1 MSRDLPLGRRDFLLA
16 RLRPVFAGRVAAGP
30 VQAEALAADGEAA
43 PAPPWARP
51 SARRR
56 VALPS
61 MSFRATVDRFSCLAG
76 AGQVCSVCVER
87 CPEPGALTLDGLYP
101 VVDGDRCTGCG
112 ACEPACPAP
121 SPAIRVLPLI
131 PSKRTTP

>member
-16 RLRPVFAGRVAAGP
+16 RLRPVLAGRVAAASAPSG
-30 VQAEALAADGEAA
+30 LAAAEESA

-56 VALPS
+56 VALPT

-76 AGQVCSVCVER
+76 AGQLCSVCVER
-87 CPEPGALTLDGLYP
+87 CPEPGALHLDGLYP

-131 PSKRTTP
+131 PSPRTSP

>member
-16 RLRPVFAGRVAAGP
+16 RLRPVLAGRVAAASAPSGLDA
-30 VQAEALAADGEAA
+30 AEEST

-56 VALPS
+56 VALPT

-76 AGQVCSVCVER
+76 AGQLCSVCVER
-87 CPEPGALTLDGLYP
+87 CPEPGALRLDGLHP

-131 PSKRTTP
+131 PSQRTSP

>member
-16 RLRPVFAGRVAAGP
+16 RLRPVLAGAVTAAATHTDSGP
-30 VQAEALAADGEAA
+30 VIDA
-43 PAPPWARP
+43 PLAPPWARS

-56 VALPS
+56 VPLPT
-61 MSFRATVDRFSCLAG
+61 MAFLATVDRFTCLAG
-76 AGQVCSVCVER
+76 AGQLCSVCVER

-101 VVDGDRCTGCG
+101 MVDSERCTGCG

-121 SPAIRVLPLI
+121 SPAIRVLPRL
-131 PSKRTTP
+131 PSKRTSP